1 MSQDWR
7 RALQLVLTLLAGLGA
22 LGVINVLYTN
32 SVERDAQHDL
42 CALLAVI
49 DDPNAPPPATARGR
63 QQRDAIRAYR
73 AKRC

>member
-7 RALQLVLTLLAGLGA
+7 RALWLLLTLLAGLGT
-22 LGVINVLYTN
+22 LGVVNVLYTN
-32 SVERDAQHDL
+32 SVERDAQRDL

-49 DDPNAPPPATARGR
+49 DDPNAPPPATDRGR